1 MIKLKYKK
9 VDKMSNIRKKYN
21 DSWMY
26 ILLLSTLVILT
37 ESVKTFKFTLLNS
50 EITYAI
56 FLLPIIYALTNY
68 ITKKYGLKRTL
79 IGIVVSLISMILF
92 VMLMNFAI
100 GKDMDFGSLY
110 GAILGY
116 LVSQIVNTMI
126 YKFLLV
132 NTNSPYLLILLNYI
146 FAYIVFYMIYTI
158 VHLDMIILDTFWISY
173 FIVLVIQIIISIVL
187 AIIDKKIQVGIG
199 EDD

>member
-1 MIKLKYKK
+1 
-9 VDKMSNIRKKYN
+9 
-21 DSWMY
+21 
-26 ILLLSTLVILT
+26 
-37 ESVKTFKFTLLNS
+37 
-50 EITYAI
+50 
-56 FLLPIIYALTNY
+56 
-68 ITKKYGLKRTL
+68 
-79 IGIVVSLISMILF
+79 
-92 VMLMNFAI
+92 MNFAI

-173 FIVLVIQIIISIVL
+173 FVVLIIQSIMSMGL
-187 AIIDKKIQVGIG
+187 AFLDKKILVGIG
-199 EDD
+199 KDD